1 MKNMKNIKPTSLK
14 GREVLDRMK
23 NLMGDTTPVNE
34 NKHNFKIERTK
45 LGPDNV
51 VYGIVREGHEFYI
64 KTANKVKNLM
74 LEDFQYIGGL
84 KNKKKHAYKSYS
96 AAMKKLNLKMISLN
110 EQFGGDK
117 VDIFT
122 NDNLLNEN
130 FGEEDV
136 DNDFIE
142 EEVSQCSCGKNPGGP
157 CPDGECPLQENGM
170 KTEGELKSSD
180 LNVFQDGPKELPS
193 NAIGK
198 HKDVTAEPDDAVN
211 DKSTGTES
219 EGQKKAT
226 PKKTIGEGKSKCG
239 FSILKAMEKMDRIIE
254 SIDVEKNSLDEV
266 EMDSADVRTM
276 SQKYEENLKAKV
288 QPITTQYVGPMGG
301 NDNTIEL
308 TPRVSHVANAN
319 YDKSSVGL
327 SDGSTTVEWKF
338 RRAHY
343 YVDISAYSGGM
354 TVTIELGSGDIL
366 SQESLHH
373 VVMIAETIA
382 EMHQI
387 HGFDVMRLVS
397 AIKDEARTSISFG
410 TQSESLKKKD
420 LTEAKYKLKV
430 DNPTPKSEPSFDSK
444 GGDSFDEDFGDE
456 DFGDFPD
463 EEGFDAP
470 EPKHTESESPFR
482 DEPFDAGVEA
492 DEDQDP
498 KKFLEQ
504 LSGKIGQSLRQYVDE
519 HGIDF
524 ELEKF
529 ILNSIISATHTAQM
543 PEDDK
548 DDIITKINTSGDG
561 GEDENDSEEP
571 SVDQPPATGENPTNP
586 APAGDGGAPMGEGIE
601 ILPKEH
607 KQVFKN
613 AKLGV
618 NESFGEGF
626 GEGTYEPQLVDETE
640 DDTIVYDDEDWEKI
654 GREVEY
660 NQNTNDYISEDE
672 EGKEEEDLEVNDK
685 MDSFDDK
692 TMKQMILDY
701 LMNSSGT
708 EVAPEPVKEP
718 EVKPAPTKKPRRES
732 PYRIKRPLPNPTP
745 KATNE

>member
-14 GREVLDRMK
+14 GREVLNRMK
-23 NLMGDTTPVNE
+23 TLMGDTTPINE
-34 NKHNFKIERTK
+34 SKHNFKIERTK
-45 LGPDNV
+45 LGPDNI

-64 KTANKVKNLM
+64 KTANKVQNLM

-84 KNKKKHAYKSYS
+84 KNKKKHAYPSYS
-96 AAMKKLNLKMISLN
+96 AAMRKLNLKMISLN
-110 EQFGGDK
+110 EQFGGDR

-122 NDNLLNEN
+122 NDDLITEN
-130 FGEEDV
+130 FGEEV
-136 DNDFIE
+136 IDNDFIE
-142 EEVSQCSCGKNPGGP
+142 EDLSQCSCGQNNGACTGE
-157 CPDGECPLQENGM
+157 GECSMQ
-170 KTEGELKSSD
+170 TEGELKTSD

-239 FSILKAMEKMDRIIE
+239 FSILKAMDRLDTVIE
-254 SIDVEKNSLDEV
+254 SLGSEKKSVNEI
-266 EMDSADVRTM
+266 EMDSDDVRTM
-276 SQKYEENLKAKV
+276 ASKYQDNLKAKV
-288 QPITTQYVGPMGG
+288 HAISMEYNGEMGG
-301 NDNTIEL
+301 NNEPIEL
-308 TPRVSHVANAN
+308 TPRVSHVANSN
-319 YDKSSVGL
+319 YDKSSVGS
-327 SDGSTTVEWKF
+327 SDGSTNVEWTF
-338 RRAHY
+338 RRGGY
-343 YVDISAYSGGM
+343 YVDISAHSGGM
-354 TVTIELGSGDIL
+354 TVTLALGSGYVLGQD
-366 SQESLHH
+366 SLHH
-373 VVMIAETIA
+373 VVMIAEAIA
-382 EMHQI
+382 EMHQL
-387 HGFDVMRLVS
+387 HEFDVMRLVNT
-397 AIKDEARTSISFG
+397 IKGKDRASVDFG
-410 TQSESLKKKD
+410 RQTESLKKKD

-430 DNPTPKSEPSFDSK
+430 DNPAPKEEPTFDSK
-444 GGDSFDEDFGDE
+444 GGDSFEDDFGDA
-456 DFGDFPD
+456 DFSDFPSED
-463 EEGFDAP
+463 GSAAP
-470 EPKHTESESPFR
+470 QPEHTEEVSPFE

-492 DEDQDP
+492 NEEEDP

-519 HGIDF
+519 NGIDF

-543 PEDDK
+543 PDDDK
-548 DDIITKINTSGDG
+548 DDIIDKINSSGDG
-561 GEDENDSEEP
+561 GDDENDSEEP
-571 SVDQPPATGENPTNP
+571 AVDQPPMTGENPTNP

-618 NESFGEGF
+618 TESFGQGKY
-626 GEGTYEPQLVDETE
+626 TPQLATQDVAPIEEEEDE
-640 DDTIVYDDEDWEKI
+640 TIVYDDEDWEKI

-660 NQNTNDYISEDE
+660 DQTTHDYISEEDE
-672 EGKEEEDLEVNDK
+672 EKEEEDLVIKDK
-685 MDSFDDK
+685 KDSFDDN

-701 LMNSSGT
+701 LMNHTGGDI
-708 EVAPEPVKEP
+708 APAPTKEP
-718 EVKPAPTKKPRRES
+718 EVKPAPVKKPRRES

-745 KATNE
+745 KANNE